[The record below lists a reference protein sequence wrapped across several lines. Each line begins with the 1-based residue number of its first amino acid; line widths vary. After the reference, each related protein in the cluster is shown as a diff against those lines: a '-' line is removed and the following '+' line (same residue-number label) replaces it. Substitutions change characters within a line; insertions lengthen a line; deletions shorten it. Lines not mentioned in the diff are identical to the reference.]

1 MTSEQVRL
9 VVLEEIGNIAPEAD
23 LASLGEDEDIR
34 EALDIDSIAF
44 LNLMIAFDKRLGI
57 AVPELDY
64 PKLRSLGGMLAYLT
78 ARSGVAV

>member
-1 MTSEQVRL
+1 MTPEQIRPI
-9 VVLEEIGNIAPEAD
+9 VLEEIGNIAPEAD

-34 EALDIDSIAF
+34 EALDIDSIGF

-64 PKLRSLGGMLAYLT
+64 PKLRSLRGMLAYLN
-78 ARSGVAV
+78 ARSGVAA